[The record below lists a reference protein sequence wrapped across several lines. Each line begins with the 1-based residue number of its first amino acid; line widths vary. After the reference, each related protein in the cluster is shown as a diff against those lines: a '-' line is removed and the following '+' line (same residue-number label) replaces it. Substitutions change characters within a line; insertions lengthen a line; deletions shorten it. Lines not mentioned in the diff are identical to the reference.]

1 MIITVLW
8 LIGVMP
14 NRQYRYLHHECATI
28 NAEADMRTTVTL
40 DEELVA
46 KAAKLTGIEEH
57 SALVRAA
64 LETLVRVENGR
75 LLATLGGSEPQSQ
88 AAPRHQDK

>member
-1 MIITVLW
+1 
-8 LIGVMP
+8 
-14 NRQYRYLHHECATI
+14 
-28 NAEADMRTTVTL
+28 MRTTVTL

-46 KAAKLTGIEEH
+46 KAATLTGIEEH

-75 LLATLGGSEPQSQ
+75 LLATLGVPNLN
-88 AAPRHQDK
+88 PRQLCGTKINKCL

>member
-1 MIITVLW
+1 
-8 LIGVMP
+8 
-14 NRQYRYLHHECATI
+14 
-28 NAEADMRTTVTL
+28 MRTTVTL

-46 KAAKLTGIEEH
+46 KAATLTGIEEH

-75 LLATLGGSEPQSQ
+75 LLATLGGFRTPIPGSS
-88 AAPRHQDK
+88 AAPR

>member
-1 MIITVLW
+1 
-8 LIGVMP
+8 
-14 NRQYRYLHHECATI
+14 
-28 NAEADMRTTVTL
+28 MRTTVTL

-46 KAAKLTGIEEH
+46 KAATLTGIEEH

-75 LLATLGGSEPQSQ
+75 LLATLGGGSEPQSQ

>member
-1 MIITVLW
+1 
-8 LIGVMP
+8 
-14 NRQYRYLHHECATI
+14 
-28 NAEADMRTTVTL
+28 MRTTVTL

-75 LLATLGGSEPQSQ
+75 LLCYIRGFRTSIPGSS
-88 AAPRHQDK
+88 AAPR